1 MNIEKK
7 LKSVASSAIHSIY
20 NYDVKNEDIQIQ
32 STSNEYDGYFT
43 ILLFSFSKKF
53 NEDPGMIG
61 KKIGNYFIEH
71 EDFIE
76 DFNVEKG
83 FLNIDINKLSWLKLF
98 YNISSD
104 DNWGFKK
111 DLGKELMV
119 EFSSPNTNKPLHLG
133 HLRNIFLGDSI
144 SRILKAVGYKVHK
157 VQIINDRGIHICKS
171 MIAWIKFGKG
181 DSPEKSGMKGDHFVG
196 KYYVLFQK
204 ELNRQIQKQIKKGK
218 TEEEAEKNAE
228 IFLEAKDLLIK
239 WENRDPEVR
248 KLWKLMNN
256 WVYDG
261 FDKTYKTL
269 GVNFDKIYYE
279 SETYLYGKKEVEK
292 GLNKNIFFQKE
303 DNSIWVD
310 LNKYGLDNKL
320 LVRSDGTSVYI
331 TQDIGTAI
339 LRFRDFPKIEKQ
351 IYTVGNEQEYH
362 FKVLFKILEIQG
374 FDWAKECF
382 HLSYG
387 MIDLPSGKMK
397 SREGTVVDADK
408 LLKEMVHISEKRTKE
423 LGKIND
429 FNKDEQKLLF
439 EKIALSAVKYFLLKI
454 DPKKSML
461 FDPDESI
468 DFQGN
473 TGPFIQYT
481 YARIISIIERSKNI
495 GIKDD
500 FDINVN
506 VKDINE
512 FEKKII
518 YLLSVFPDKIS
529 IAASEYSPSI
539 IANYIYDLSKA
550 YNRFYQEISIFKEED
565 SETIIFRISLSRT
578 VSKVILNGMKL
589 LGINM
594 TNKM

>member
-7 LKSVASSAIHSIY
+7 LKTSVLSAIQSIY
-20 NYDVKNEDIQIQ
+20 NYDVKIDDIQIQ
-32 STSNEYDGYFT
+32 STSNEYEGYYT
-43 ILLFSFSKKF
+43 ILLFFLSKTF
-53 NEDPGMIG
+53 NENPSKIG
-61 KKIGNYFIEH
+61 EKIGNYLIEN

-76 DFNVEKG
+76 AFNVEKG
-83 FLNIDINKLSWLKLF
+83 FLNVDIDQFTWLKLF
-98 YNISSD
+98 YNIYSE
-104 DNWGFKK
+104 NKWGFKK
-111 DLGKELMV
+111 NTGKELMV
-119 EFSSPNTNKPLHLG
+119 EFSSPNTNKPIHLG

-144 SRILKAVGYKVHK
+144 SRILKAVGYKVHR

-171 MIAWIKFGKG
+171 MIAWKKFSGG

-196 KYYVLFQK
+196 KYYVLFQE
-204 ELNRQIQKQIKKGK
+204 ELNRQIQQEIKNGATK
-218 TEEEAEKNAE
+218 EEAEKNAQ
-228 IFLEAKDLLIK
+228 IFNEAKGLLIK
-239 WENRDPEVR
+239 WENKDPETM
-248 KLWKLMNN
+248 KLWKKMNR

-269 GVNFDKIYYE
+269 GVDFDKIYYE

-292 GLNKNIFFQKE
+292 GLKKKIFFKKD

-339 LRFRDFPKIEKQ
+339 LRFRDFPKILKQ

-374 FDWAKECF
+374 FDWAKECY

-408 LLKEMVHISEKRTKE
+408 LLEEMVIISKKRTKE
-423 LGKIND
+423 LGKIDD
-429 FNKDEQKLLF
+429 FNKNEQKLLF
-439 EKIALSAVKYFLLKI
+439 DKIALSAIKYFLLKI

-461 FDPDESI
+461 FDPNESI

-481 YARIISIIERSKNI
+481 YARIIAILERAKNI

-500 FDINVN
+500 YNINLN
-506 VKDINE
+506 LKSINE

-529 IAASEYSPSI
+529 FAASEYSPSI

-565 SETIIFRISLSRT
+565 NATIIFRISLSKS
-578 VSKVILNGMKL
+578 VSKIISNAMGL
-589 LGINM
+589 LGIDM

>member
-7 LKSVASSAIHSIY
+7 LKSAASSAINSIY

-261 FDKTYKTL
+261 FDKTYNTL

-481 YARIISIIERSKNI
+481 YARIISILERSKNI

-506 VKDINE
+506 LKDINE

>member
-7 LKSVASSAIHSIY
+7 LKTTVSSAIHSIY

-32 STSNEYDGYFT
+32 STSNEYEGYFT
-43 ILLFSFSKKF
+43 ILLFSFSKIF

-61 KKIGNYFIEH
+61 EKIGNYFIKN

-98 YNISSD
+98 YNIYSD

-157 VQIINDRGIHICKS
+157 VQIVNDRGIHICKS
-171 MIAWIKFGKG
+171 MIAWKKFGK
-181 DSPEKSGMKGDHFVG
+181 DDYPEKSGMKGDHFVG
-196 KYYVLFQK
+196 KYYVLFQE
-204 ELNRQIQKQIKKGK
+204 ELNRQIQQQIKKGK

-292 GLNKNIFFQKE
+292 GLSKNIFFQKE

-351 IYTVGNEQEYH
+351 IYIVGNEQEYH

-374 FDWAKECF
+374 FEWAKECF

-408 LLKEMVHISEKRTKE
+408 LLEEMVNISEKRTKE

-439 EKIALSAVKYFLLKI
+439 DKIALSAVKYFLLKI

-481 YARIISIIERSKNI
+481 YARIISILERSKNI

-529 IAASEYSPSI
+529 ISASEYSPST

-565 SETIIFRISLSRT
+565 SETIIFRISLSKA
-578 VSKVILNGMKL
+578 VSKVIQNAMKL

>member
-7 LKSVASSAIHSIY
+7 LKSAASSAINSIY

-53 NEDPGMIG
+53 NEDPVIIG

-181 DSPEKSGMKGDHFVG
+181 DSPKKSGMKGDHFVG

-218 TEEEAEKNAE
+218 TEEEAEKNAD

-408 LLKEMVHISEKRTKE
+408 LLIEMVHISEKRTKE

-481 YARIISIIERSKNI
+481 YARIISILERSKNI

-500 FDINVN
+500 FDINLN

-578 VSKVILNGMKL
+578 VSIVILNGMKL

>member
-7 LKSVASSAIHSIY
+7 LKSAASSAINSIY

-53 NEDPGMIG
+53 NEDPVIIG

-181 DSPEKSGMKGDHFVG
+181 DSPKKSGMKGDHFVG

-481 YARIISIIERSKNI
+481 YARIISILERSKNI

-500 FDINVN
+500 FDININ

>member
-7 LKSVASSAIHSIY
+7 LKSAASSAINSIY

-261 FDKTYKTL
+261 FDKTYNTL

-461 FDPDESI
+461 FDPDDSI

-481 YARIISIIERSKNI
+481 YARIISILERSKNI

-506 VKDINE
+506 LKDINE

>member
-7 LKSVASSAIHSIY
+7 LKSAASSAINSIY

-181 DSPEKSGMKGDHFVG
+181 DSPKKSGMKGDHFVG

-408 LLKEMVHISEKRTKE
+408 LLIEMVHISEKRTKE

-481 YARIISIIERSKNI
+481 YARIISILERSKNI

-500 FDINVN
+500 FDINLN

>member
-1 MNIEKK
+1 
-7 LKSVASSAIHSIY
+7 
-20 NYDVKNEDIQIQ
+20 
-32 STSNEYDGYFT
+32 
-43 ILLFSFSKKF
+43 
-53 NEDPGMIG
+53 MIG

-481 YARIISIIERSKNI
+481 YARIISILERSKNI

>member
-7 LKSVASSAIHSIY
+7 LKTSVSSAIHSIY
-20 NYDVKNEDIQIQ
+20 SHKIKSDDIQIQ
-32 STSNEYDGYFT
+32 STSNEYEGYYT
-43 ILLFSFSKKF
+43 ILLFFLSKIF
-53 NEDPGMIG
+53 NENPAIIG
-61 KKIGNYFIEH
+61 EKIGNHLIEN

-76 DFNVEKG
+76 SFNVEKG
-83 FLNIDINKLSWLKLF
+83 FLNIDINKISWLKLF
-98 YNISSD
+98 FNIYSEKD
-104 DNWGFKK
+104 WGFKK
-111 DLGKELMV
+111 NIGKELMV

-144 SRILKAVGYKVHK
+144 SRILKAVGYKVHR

-171 MIAWIKFGKG
+171 MVAWIKFGKG
-181 DSPEKSGMKGDHFVG
+181 DSPEKSGIKGDHFVG
-196 KYYVLFQK
+196 KYYVLYQE
-204 ELNRQIQKQIKKGK
+204 ELNRQINQKIKKGVTK
-218 TEEEAEKNAE
+218 EEAEKNAQ
-228 IFLEAKDLLIK
+228 IFNEAKNLLIK
-239 WENRDPEVR
+239 WENRDPETI
-248 KLWKLMNN
+248 KLWKKMNK
-256 WVYDG
+256 WVYEG
-261 FDKTYKTL
+261 FDKTYETL
-269 GVNFDKIYYE
+269 GVDFDKIYYE

-292 GLNKNIFFQKE
+292 GLKKKIFFQKN

-374 FDWAKECF
+374 FDWAKECY

-408 LLKEMVHISEKRTKE
+408 LLEEMVHISEKRTKE
-423 LGKIND
+423 LGKIKD
-429 FNKDEQKLLF
+429 FNKNEQKLLF
-439 EKIALSAVKYFLLKI
+439 DKIALSAIKYFLLKI
-454 DPKKSML
+454 DPKKPML
-461 FDPDESI
+461 FDPNESI

-481 YARIISIIERSKNI
+481 YARIISILERAKNK
-495 GIKDD
+495 GIKEG
-500 FDINVN
+500 FNTNLN
-506 VKDINE
+506 VKSINE
-512 FEKKII
+512 FEKKIV
-518 YLLSVFPDKIS
+518 YLLSIFPDKIL
-529 IAASEYSPSI
+529 IAASEFSPSI

-565 SETIIFRISLSRT
+565 DETILFRISLSKS
-578 VSKVILNGMKL
+578 VSKIISSAMKL